1 MKHIKRF
8 NESIRDKVR
17 DEISSSFKTTGTL
30 IKHEQEIKNDILS
43 YIDQLLDD
51 EVECIHQM
59 AQLQK
64 GEISKEEV
72 DIEKLMTI
80 GQKVNQALMNIMSNY
95 MNKLI

>member
-1 MKHIKRF
+1 MKHLKRF

-17 DEISSSFKTTGTL
+17 DEISSSFKTTGHL
-30 IKHEQEIKNDILS
+30 IKHEQEIKADILS

-51 EVECIHQM
+51 EVESIHQM

-64 GEISKEEV
+64 GEISKEDV
-72 DIEKLMTI
+72 DIQKLMGI

>member
-1 MKHIKRF
+1 MKYIKKF
-8 NESIRDKVR
+8 NESTRDKVR
-17 DEISSSFKTTGTL
+17 DEISSSFKTTGAL
-30 IKHEQEIKNDILS
+30 IQHEQEIKNDILS

-51 EVECIHQM
+51 EVESIHQM

-64 GEISKEEV
+64 GEISKEDV
-72 DIEKLMTI
+72 DIQKLMGI

>member
-8 NESIRDKVR
+8 NESIRDEVR
-17 DEISSSFKTTGTL
+17 DEISSSFKATGHL
-30 IKHEQEIKNDILS
+30 AQHEQEIKNDILS
-43 YIDQLLDD
+43 YIDELLDD
-51 EVECIHQM
+51 EIECIHQM

-80 GQKVNQALMNIMSNY
+80 GQKVNQALMGIMKGY
-95 MNKLI
+95 MNKR